1 MNPFLAVSMQL
12 APQRRR
18 ERKEKKPLPT
28 RITERSLHFCRS
40 TSFARVQFNKMR
52 RYGLVT
58 CALLAA
64 LHAGCEKRTS
74 ATRDS
79 STTTATAVE
88 ASPLAPRLEAAMQ
101 IASNDAR
108 DAALRKIA
116 LDAAKAND
124 AAITKAVV
132 GRILGDSLRER
143 TAEEAALIFAQAG
156 MHRTAK
162 ELAQLIASNDA
173 RDRTLSA
180 IAKGEPSPEA
190 PAKPQP

>member
-1 MNPFLAVSMQL
+1 MNPFLAVSTQL
-12 APQRRR
+12 APRR
-18 ERKEKKPLPT
+18 ERKGGKRLRT
-28 RITERSLHFCRS
+28 RTTERWLQFRLSA
-40 TSFARVQFNKMR
+40 SFALVRFNKMP

-74 ATRDS
+74 APRDP
-79 STTTATAVE
+79 STTTAASVE
-88 ASPLAPRLEAAMQ
+88 ASPLAARLEAAMQ

-108 DAALRKIA
+108 DDALRKIA
-116 LDAAKAND
+116 LDAAKAKD
-124 AAITKAVV
+124 AAITKVGV
-132 GRILGDSLRER
+132 GRILGDSRRER
-143 TAEEAALIFAQAG
+143 TAEETALIFAQAG

-180 IAKGEPSPEA
+180 IAKGESSPDA